1 MGAASTQLKAVFWW
15 TQPLLCSQD
24 FVPKPQI
31 SWCMELASRDK
42 CQWGIIA
49 WGVIHKPSLFA
60 NPHFNTVGLSING
73 LGPILLII
81 NLIKPLIF
89 FKDFLE
95 ASVREY
101 CLKHC
106 LYPLFIPWGGGT
118 TFPFMLQWKLNYI
131 QLKPMAIPARG
142 WGSRGIMHWSQ
153 CSPWL
158 LEALSPA
165 IPHFKKCYSYGNYV
179 NLMF

>member
-1 MGAASTQLKAVFWW
+1 MNTAASVH
-15 TQPLLCSQD
+15 CQD

-31 SWCMELASRDK
+31 SWWMELASRER
-42 CQWGIIA
+42 CQWGVIA

-60 NPHFNTVGLSING
+60 NPHFNTVGLSIND
-73 LGPILLII
+73 LGSILLII

-106 LYPLFIPWGGGT
+106 LYPLFFPQEWGGGDNFSLYAT
-118 TFPFMLQWKLNYI
+118 MKAKL
-131 QLKPMAIPARG
+131 
-142 WGSRGIMHWSQ
+142 
-153 CSPWL
+153 
-158 LEALSPA
+158 
-165 IPHFKKCYSYGNYV
+165 YSIKTYGNLSTGMGKQGHHALV
-179 NLMF
+179 SVLTLATRNSVSSHSPL

>member
-31 SWCMELASRDK
+31 SWCIELASRDK

-106 LYPLFIPWGGGT
+106 LYPLFFPWGGGDNFSLYAT
-118 TFPFMLQWKLNYI
+118 MKAKL
-131 QLKPMAIPARG
+131 
-142 WGSRGIMHWSQ
+142 
-153 CSPWL
+153 
-158 LEALSPA
+158 
-165 IPHFKKCYSYGNYV
+165 YSIKTYGNPSTGMGKQGHHALV
-179 NLMF
+179 SVFTLATRSSVSSHSPL